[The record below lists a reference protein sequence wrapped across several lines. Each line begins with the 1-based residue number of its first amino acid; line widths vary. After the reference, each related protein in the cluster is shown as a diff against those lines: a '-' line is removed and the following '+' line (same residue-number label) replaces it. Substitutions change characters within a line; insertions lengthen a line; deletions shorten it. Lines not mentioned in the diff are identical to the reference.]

1 VHHEE
6 NTDDKPL
13 YGVDIR
19 EAYDIDSYMRLTKL
33 MRALYSIVQ
42 IDRRIMQVALVI
54 FLFFKG
60 LSTTVDSNESSTNFS
75 TTKQIC

>member
-1 VHHEE
+1 
-6 NTDDKPL
+6 
-13 YGVDIR
+13 
-19 EAYDIDSYMRLTKL
+19 